1 MITDGIIISPINSE
15 RVRKAIDRAVDS
27 GIPVVATNA
36 DIDGTKRTCCV
47 GINNRKA
54 ARIAGRLMGQ
64 FLGGTG
70 KIAVVSSAIASENN
84 NYYVQVRETEFA
96 DFIHKEYPDIKIITT
111 LDSFEDPQITYEKTV
126 KLLRDYQ
133 DLQGIY
139 ITCGGVSQ
147 VGRALEES
155 GRAKDI
161 RVISF
166 EDYPEVVDLIRKDVI
181 DCTLAGELQQQG
193 EIPVQIIMDYLVF
206 GKEPEQQQIF
216 TDIRVLVKES
226 L

>member
-1 MITDGIIISPINSE
+1 
-15 RVRKAIDRAVDS
+15 
-27 GIPVVATNA
+27 
-36 DIDGTKRTCCV
+36 
-47 GINNRKA
+47 
-54 ARIAGRLMGQ
+54 MGQ

-70 KIAVVSSAIASENN
+70 KIAVVSSAVASENN
-84 NYYVQVRETEFA
+84 NYYVQIRENEFA
-96 DFIHKEYPDIKIITT
+96 DFIHREYPDMKIVTT
-111 LDSFEDPQITYEKTV
+111 VDSFEDSQITYEKTV
-126 KLLRDYQ
+126 QLLQDYK

-181 DCTLAGELQQQG
+181 DCTIAGEIQKQG
-193 EIPVQIIMDYLVF
+193 ELPVQIIMDHIVF
-206 GKEPEQQQIF
+206 GKTPEVDHIF
-216 TDIRVLVKES
+216 TETWILVKES

>member
-1 MITDGIIISPINSE
+1 M
-15 RVRKAIDRAVDS
+15 
-27 GIPVVATNA
+27 
-36 DIDGTKRTCCV
+36 
-47 GINNRKA
+47 
-54 ARIAGRLMGQ
+54 
-64 FLGGTG
+64 
-70 KIAVVSSAIASENN
+70 
-84 NYYVQVRETEFA
+84 
-96 DFIHKEYPDIKIITT
+96 
-111 LDSFEDPQITYEKTV
+111 
-126 KLLRDYQ
+126 
-133 DLQGIY
+133 
-139 ITCGGVSQ
+139 
-147 VGRALEES
+147 GRALEES

-161 RVISF
+161 HVISF

>member
-1 MITDGIIISPINSE
+1 M
-15 RVRKAIDRAVDS
+15 
-27 GIPVVATNA
+27 
-36 DIDGTKRTCCV
+36 
-47 GINNRKA
+47 
-54 ARIAGRLMGQ
+54 Q
-64 FLGGTG
+64 
-70 KIAVVSSAIASENN
+70 
-84 NYYVQVRETEFA
+84 
-96 DFIHKEYPDIKIITT
+96 
-111 LDSFEDPQITYEKTV
+111 
-126 KLLRDYQ
+126 LLQDYQ

-166 EDYPEVVDLIRKDVI
+166 EDYPEVVELIRKDVI

>member
-1 MITDGIIISPINSE
+1 
-15 RVRKAIDRAVDS
+15 
-27 GIPVVATNA
+27 
-36 DIDGTKRTCCV
+36 
-47 GINNRKA
+47 
-54 ARIAGRLMGQ
+54 MGQ

-96 DFIHKEYPDIKIITT
+96 DFIHKEYPDIEIITT

-166 EDYPEVVDLIRKDVI
+166 EDYPEVVDSSERMLSTVR
-181 DCTLAGELQQQG
+181 LPESSSSRARYRYRSSW
-193 EIPVQIIMDYLVF
+193 IIWYSARNPNSSRFL
-206 GKEPEQQQIF
+206 PIF
-216 TDIRVLVKES
+216 AYW
-226 L
+226 

>member
-1 MITDGIIISPINSE
+1 MNS
-15 RVRKAIDRAVDS
+15 
-27 GIPVVATNA
+27 
-36 DIDGTKRTCCV
+36 RTSS
-47 GINNRKA
+47 IENT
-54 ARIAGRLMGQ
+54 RIC
-64 FLGGTG
+64 
-70 KIAVVSSAIASENN
+70 KIV
-84 NYYVQVRETEFA
+84 
-96 DFIHKEYPDIKIITT
+96 TT
-111 LDSFEDPQITYEKTV
+111 VDSFEDPQITYEKTV
-126 KLLRDYQ
+126 QLLRDYQ

-181 DCTLAGELQQQG
+181 DCTLAGEIQKQG

>member
-1 MITDGIIISPINSE
+1 M
-15 RVRKAIDRAVDS
+15 
-27 GIPVVATNA
+27 
-36 DIDGTKRTCCV
+36 
-47 GINNRKA
+47 
-54 ARIAGRLMGQ
+54 
-64 FLGGTG
+64 
-70 KIAVVSSAIASENN
+70 
-84 NYYVQVRETEFA
+84 
-96 DFIHKEYPDIKIITT
+96 
-111 LDSFEDPQITYEKTV
+111 
-126 KLLRDYQ
+126 
-133 DLQGIY
+133 
-139 ITCGGVSQ
+139 
-147 VGRALEES
+147 EES

>member
-1 MITDGIIISPINSE
+1 M
-15 RVRKAIDRAVDS
+15 
-27 GIPVVATNA
+27 
-36 DIDGTKRTCCV
+36 
-47 GINNRKA
+47 
-54 ARIAGRLMGQ
+54 MGL

-70 KIAVVSSAIASENN
+70 KIAVISSAIAAVNN
-84 NYYVQVRETEFA
+84 NYYVRERETEFA
-96 DFIHKEYPDIKIITT
+96 DFIRREYPGLQIITT
-111 LDSFEDPQITYEKTV
+111 IDSFENPQITYQKTV
-126 KLLRDYQ
+126 QLLHDYT

-166 EDYPEVVDLIRKDVI
+166 EDYPEVVDLIRMDVI
-181 DCTLAGELQQQG
+181 DCTIAGEIQKQG
-193 EIPVQIIMDYLVF
+193 ELPVQIIMDHIVF
-206 GKEPEQQQIF
+206 GKTPEAGHIF
-216 TDIRVLVKES
+216 TKTRILVKES